1 MADNQYDVVVVGSG
15 PGGYVAAIKAA
26 QAGKKTAIVEGKH
39 LGGVCLNW
47 GCIPTKALL
56 KSAEVYQDM
65 LHAEDYGL
73 SAVKPSFKYE
83 GIIKRSRDVAAQN
96 AAGVQFLM
104 KKNKIDVIEG
114 FGRLIAKGSLEVTIS
129 EDEKRLISA
138 KNIILA
144 TGARARELPHLPL
157 DGKNVVSYR
166 KILELDDQPKKLL
179 VIGSGAIGSEFAY
192 YFNSLGTEVHLV
204 EALPNI
210 LPTSDGEIS
219 KALRSAFTKQG
230 IECYTETVAEKLEV
244 KKSGAKNN
252 GQIKATLK
260 DKKDKEITLEV
271 DRVLVAVGM
280 VPNSEDLGLDKAGV
294 QLDDRGFIKVDA
306 NNKTTVD
313 GIYAIGDV
321 TGRQMLAH
329 KASAE
334 AEAAVAHIEGHA
346 QSVNYE
352 NIPGCTYC
360 QPQVAQ
366 VGLTEEQC
374 KDKGIKTVIGRFP
387 FSASGKA
394 RAIGHTEGMVKLIF
408 SEPHKELVGAH
419 IIGSEATELL
429 AELGMAISLEST
441 AEELA
446 LSVHAHPTLSEA
458 VMEAS
463 LDALGGAVHI

>member
-1 MADNQYDVVVVGSG
+1 MSDNQYDVIVVGSG

-26 QAGKKTAIVEGKH
+26 QAGKKTAIIEDKH
-39 LGGVCLNW
+39 IGGICLNW

-56 KSAEVYQDM
+56 KSAEVYQEM

-73 SAVKPSFKYE
+73 AAVKPSFKYD

-96 AAGVQFLM
+96 ASGVQFLM

-114 FGRLIAKGSLEVTIS
+114 FGRLIAKGSVEVQIS
-129 EDEKRLISA
+129 ADEKRMLSA

-166 KILELDDQPKKLL
+166 KILELDDQPKNLL

-192 YFNSLGTEVHLV
+192 YFNSLGTKVHLV
-204 EALPNI
+204 EALPAI

-219 KALRSAFTKQG
+219 KALRSSFTKQG

-244 KKSGAKNN
+244 KKD
-252 GQIKATLK
+252 GQITATLK
-260 DKKDKEITLEV
+260 DKKDKEFTLEV
-271 DRVLVAVGM
+271 NRVLVAVGM
-280 VPNSEDLGLDKAGV
+280 VPNTEDLGLDKAGV
-294 QLDDRGFIKVDA
+294 QLDQRGFIKVDG
-306 NNKTTVD
+306 NQKTTVD

-334 AEAAVAHIEGHA
+334 AEAAVSHIEGHA
-346 QSVNYE
+346 QMVDYE
-352 NIPGCTYC
+352 QIPGCTYC

-408 SEPHKELVGAH
+408 AEPHKELVGAH

-429 AELGMAISLEST
+429 AELGVAIKLEST